1 MKKKYLLLIL
11 FLFLIMLVGCTTP
24 TTIDITSIVIE
35 ADSIEIEVGE
45 DSVIPITYDGKGDYS
60 DLDFSIS
67 DESVVSVDKN
77 FISGTSAGI
86 TTLTISSKKDSSI
99 NDKIDIIVNPEGFK
113 KEFVRVASDA
123 SSLNVG
129 GSMSFY
135 VDNLKS
141 LNATGN
147 DDFMFNVTDSSV
159 LQLNDDYTVTALK
172 EGVCT
177 IQARQKNAP
186 GNLGELTIY
195 VGLQSDDKTR
205 YGEPDN
211 TPLIAFFEDDN
222 YVIDCDTD
230 EQIKILGANNYQR
243 YVYTTE
249 DENILLIS
257 DTGKFMGV
265 TEGEVNVTISS
276 RDTKSKVN
284 KATLKIKVTGDRKRN
299 YGPILLAV
307 ALAEEGYTEWTGSND
322 TKYGEWN
329 NCNYEE
335 WCATFVS
342 WCLNNAG
349 VPKDICNR
357 SIAVRIF
364 EGNFRDKGQFKLKE
378 EYKPQ
383 PADLIIFSSAGASHI
398 GIVVYSDDTTVYTI
412 EGNTG
417 NMVAQRAYPLDYEQ
431 ITGYCVLNFDE

>member
-1 MKKKYLLLIL
+1 
-11 FLFLIMLVGCTTP
+11 
-24 TTIDITSIVIE
+24 
-35 ADSIEIEVGE
+35 
-45 DSVIPITYDGKGDYS
+45 
-60 DLDFSIS
+60 
-67 DESVVSVDKN
+67 
-77 FISGTSAGI
+77 
-86 TTLTISSKKDSSI
+86 
-99 NDKIDIIVNPEGFK
+99 
-113 KEFVRVASDA
+113 
-123 SSLNVG
+123 
-129 GSMSFY
+129 
-135 VDNLKS
+135 
-141 LNATGN
+141 
-147 DDFMFNVTDSSV
+147 
-159 LQLNDDYTVTALK
+159 
-172 EGVCT
+172 
-177 IQARQKNAP
+177 
-186 GNLGELTIY
+186 
-195 VGLQSDDKTR
+195 
-205 YGEPDN
+205 
-211 TPLIAFFEDDN
+211 
-222 YVIDCDTD
+222 
-230 EQIKILGANNYQR
+230 
-243 YVYTTE
+243 
-249 DENILLIS
+249 
-257 DTGKFMGV
+257 MGV